1 MSIPRSPFSRI
12 AVSAIAVIGL
22 TAAPACQA
30 PRANLAAI
38 YDTPAQQIGDERTPV
53 VVIPGIL
60 GSRLENR
67 ETGQK
72 IWGSFTYGAAD
83 ADTPAGAREIA
94 LPMAKGVP
102 LHELRDNGFSP
113 GVLDI
118 LVANVTP
125 FRRIQIGAYVDILMT
140 LAVGEYRDEELGNS
154 GAVNYGGLHYT
165 CFQYGYDWRRDISEN
180 AAELHA
186 RITDAQEQARAGKG
200 LPEGEHVK
208 VDVVAHSMG
217 GLVLR
222 YYLRYGDQPL
232 PDDGSLPE
240 LNWAGAR
247 NVRQSILVGTPNAG
261 SAKALEQLVKG
272 LNLNPLF
279 PNYRPAVL
287 GTMPSIYQLLPRPR
301 HATVIDRATGK
312 PLDVLDVETWK
323 RFEWGLASPKSD
335 KVLRWLLPEVE
346 SEEERSEIALDH
358 LEKCLARADQLF
370 RALDTPASPPEGTTI
385 SIFIGDA
392 RQTNNVLAIDE
403 EGRIRVQDRS
413 PGDDTVTRL
422 SALMDERQGREYA
435 AGLDS
440 PIAWDRVQFINADHL
455 GLTRSPEF
463 VNNLLYML
471 LEQPVEE

>member
-1 MSIPRSPFSRI
+1 MFEKTSRKARI
-12 AVSAIAVIGL
+12 A
-22 TAAPACQA
+22 AACSCCLLAACHA
-30 PRANLAAI
+30 PKADLAAI
-38 YDTPAQQIGDERTPV
+38 YNAPAQQIGNDRTPV

-67 ETGQK
+67 TTGQK
-72 IWGSFTYGAAD
+72 VWGSFTYGAAD
-83 ADTPAGAREIA
+83 ADTPEGAREIA

-102 LHELRDNGFSP
+102 LRELRDDAYSP

-125 FRRIQIGAYVDILMT
+125 FRRIRIGAYVDILTT

-165 CFQYGYDWRRDISEN
+165 CFQYGYDWRRELSEN
-180 AAELHA
+180 AAELHT
-186 RITDAQEQARAGKG
+186 RILDAQDQARAGKG

-232 PDDGSLPE
+232 PEDGSLPE

-247 NVRQSILVGTPNAG
+247 NVRQAILIGTPNAG
-261 SAKALEQLVKG
+261 SAKALEQLVEG

-287 GTMPSIYQLLPRPR
+287 GTMPAIYQLLPRPR
-301 HATVIDRATGK
+301 HATVIDRTTGE
-312 PLDVLDVETWK
+312 PIDVLDVQTWK
-323 RFEWGLASPKSD
+323 RYQWGLASPKAD

-346 SEEERSEIALDH
+346 SAEERAAIALEH
-358 LEKCLARADQLF
+358 LEKCLASAEQFF
-370 RALDTPASPPEGTTI
+370 RAVDLPASPPEGTTI

-392 RQTNNVLAIDE
+392 RQTNSVLGIDE
-403 EGRIRVQDRS
+403 DGKVRVLERS
-413 PGDDTVTRL
+413 AGDDTVTRL
-422 SALMDERQGREYA
+422 SALMDERQGREFA

-440 PIAWDRVQFINADHL
+440 PIDWDRVQFINADHL
-455 GLTRSPEF
+455 GLTRSPDF

>member
-1 MSIPRSPFSRI
+1 
-12 AVSAIAVIGL
+12 
-22 TAAPACQA
+22 
-30 PRANLAAI
+30 
-38 YDTPAQQIGDERTPV
+38 
-53 VVIPGIL
+53 
-60 GSRLENR
+60 
-67 ETGQK
+67 
-72 IWGSFTYGAAD
+72 
-83 ADTPAGAREIA
+83 
-94 LPMAKGVP
+94 
-102 LHELRDNGFSP
+102 
-113 GVLDI
+113 
-118 LVANVTP
+118 
-125 FRRIQIGAYVDILMT
+125 
-140 LAVGEYRDEELGNS
+140 
-154 GAVNYGGLHYT
+154 
-165 CFQYGYDWRRDISEN
+165 
-180 AAELHA
+180 
-186 RITDAQEQARAGKG
+186 
-200 LPEGEHVK
+200 
-208 VDVVAHSMG
+208 
-217 GLVLR
+217 
-222 YYLRYGDQPL
+222 PL